1 MQLKAKAKIN
11 WSLDI
16 TGVRED
22 GYHLMD
28 MLMQPIELHDT
39 VTLSPSDTLSLS
51 TAGHPLLKAD
61 DRHLAMR
68 AAKLLKEETG
78 YSGGVRM
85 TVFKR
90 IPVGAGMGGG
100 SSDAAAVLF
109 GLNRLW
115 GTGLSLSDLESLGL
129 QLGADIPFC
138 LRGGLT
144 RTTGIGDRMENLSC
158 GRLYPLIVIQ
168 PCRGLSTR
176 EVFGAFH
183 QDEVAEH
190 PDTETAVRA
199 LEEGDLEPLRRS
211 LKNVLQP
218 VSVRMRPEIGRC
230 IRKLKESGA
239 EVSLMTG
246 SGSAV
251 FGVFRTPARARTA
264 FSSLVHQWPSAF
276 LTRTC
281 LTSLEIERV

>member
-1 MQLKAKAKIN
+1 MVLRTLTASTASQLASAAN
-11 WSLDI
+11 
-16 TGVRED
+16 GVSTPSRACACCAAARR
-22 GYHLMD
+22 
-28 MLMQPIELHDT
+28 
-39 VTLSPSDTLSLS
+39 TLQLTPAPDLSLFTDGNPPS
-51 TAGHPLLKAD
+51 RAD
-61 DRHLAMR
+61 ETNLAWR
-68 AAKLLKEETG
+68 AADLLRKTCGIREG
-78 YSGGVRM
+78 A
-85 TVFKR
+85 R
-90 IPVGAGMGGG
+90 IALHKSIPMGAGLGGG
-100 SSDAAAVLF
+100 SADAAGVLF